1 MNPVKNQNK
10 IPLFWPQQFKDE
22 WLESLRKVF
31 DTRWLGQGP
40 LTEEFERKF
49 GEKFGYAYC
58 LATNSGSSALEL
70 AYHLIGIGK
79 RDEAITACLTC
90 TATNIP
96 LVRRGA
102 KIVFADIND
111 NLVMD
116 YGDVEKKINPKTK
129 AIVAV
134 TLGGMPIDKR
144 IFKLARSFNIPVVI
158 DAAQSL
164 GVSEPYG
171 DYVCYSFQAIKHF
184 TTGDGGM
191 LVLRNK
197 ADYDRAKKL
206 RWFGIDR
213 EAKRKLNWNS
223 LVNHRVAM
231 EIEEP
236 GYKYH
241 MNDISAALGL
251 VGLKHSDEILD
262 LRRGLCDYYAAGLPE
277 DIRSVYGGSCWL
289 LAIVTE
295 QRNSLIE
302 YLRKNG
308 IECDVVQLRNDMFKV
323 FGGKRQNLP
332 RMNDLEDKY
341 MYLPLH
347 GKITRNDVDYIKS
360 KIFQWKEK

>member
-1 MNPVKNQNK
+1 MKN
-10 IPLFWPQQFKDE
+10 IPLFWPQQFKNE
-22 WLESLRKVF
+22 WIRSLKGVF
-31 DTRWLGQGP
+31 GTRWLGQGP
-40 LTEEFERKF
+40 LVAEFENKF
-49 GEKFGYAYC
+49 GEKFGYTYC
-58 LATNSGSSALEL
+58 LAVNSGTSALEL
-70 AYHLIGIGK
+70 AYHLIGIG
-79 RDEAITACLTC
+79 RGDEVITACLTC

-102 KIVFADIND
+102 NIVFADINK
-111 NLVMD
+111 NLVID
-116 YGDVEKKINPKTK
+116 YADVEKKVTPKTK

-144 IFKLARSFNIPVVI
+144 IFRLAKSLHIPVVI

-197 ADYDRAKKL
+197 DDYTRAKKL

-213 EAKRKLNWNS
+213 EAKRKRNWNC
-223 LVNHRVAM
+223 LVNHQVAM

-241 MNDISAALGL
+241 MNDIAAALGL
-251 VGLKHSDEILD
+251 VGLQHTDEILHY
-262 LRRGLCDYYAAGLPE
+262 RRDLCDYYAVGMP
-277 DIRSVYGGSCWL
+277 DGIRCVYGGSCWL
-289 LAIVTE
+289 LAIMTE
-295 QRNSLIE
+295 QRNSLIV

-308 IECDVVQLRNDMFKV
+308 IECDMVQLRNDVFKV
-323 FGGKRQNLP
+323 FGGKKQNLP
-332 RMNDLEDKY
+332 TMNEMESKY

-347 GKITRNDVDYIKS
+347 SKITRKDIDYVKKMI
-360 KIFQWKEK
+360 IQWKRS

>member
-1 MNPVKNQNK
+1 MRGNK
-10 IPLFWPQQFKDE
+10 IPLFWPQQYKEE
-22 WLESLRKVF
+22 WLEALAEVF
-31 DTRWLGQGP
+31 DTRWIGQGP
-40 LTEEFERKF
+40 LVDRFEREF
-49 GEKFGYAYC
+49 GKKFGYEYC
-58 LATNSGSSALEL
+58 LALNSGSSALEL
-70 AYHLIGIGK
+70 AYHLIGISSG
-79 RDEAITACLTC
+79 DEVITACLTC

-96 LVRRGA
+96 LIRRGA
-102 KIVFADIND
+102 RIVFADIQD
-111 NLVMD
+111 NLVID
-116 YGDVEKKINPKTK
+116 YADVEKKVTPKTK

-134 TLGGMPIDKR
+134 TLGGLPIDKR
-144 IFKLARSFNIPVVI
+144 IFRLARSLHIPVVI

-213 EAKRKLNWNS
+213 EAKRKLNWNA
-223 LVNHRVAM
+223 LVNHQTAM

-241 MNDISAALGL
+241 MNDIAAALGL
-251 VGLKHSDEILD
+251 VGLQHTDEILEF
-262 LRRGLCDYYAAGLPE
+262 RRGLCDYYAVDMPD
-277 DIRSVYGGSCWL
+277 DIRCVYGGSCWL
-289 LAIVTE
+289 LAIITE

-302 YLRKNG
+302 HLRKNG

-332 RMNDLEDKY
+332 KMNEMEAKY

-347 GKITRNDVDYIKS
+347 SKITRNDVDYIKK
-360 KIFQWKEK
+360 KIVQWKMKKE